1 MCKVLSVQF
10 SAVRQRLVEYAKR
23 VQSNIQYDVASV
35 AAMLSVEVE
44 IGYNSVEYG
53 RYLVECGRIR

>member
-1 MCKVLSVQF
+1 M
-10 SAVRQRLVEYAKR
+10 RQRLVEYAKR
-23 VQSNIQYDVASV
+23 VQSNIQYDVASA